1 VQIKVLTVC
10 RWAIWVRYLGS
21 EHILAGDATLA
32 FLTRC
37 IQVPVLLKRSEAP
50 WASSDQPNARGFSS
64 NSLNKQA
71 SRCSPVPGAEYQ
83 ARIRKSAK
91 TITIIR
97 SREHSDPGLG
107 KDGLQLVPLG
117 APISTGARSEGS
129 ILSHPQATCL
139 RCSVVVVL
147 AKSTPHYSQLT
158 TRSLSPQAL
167 PTFLPASEASDYC
180 FPFMLLL
187 CQL

>member
-1 VQIKVLTVC
+1 MQMGDLGEVFEI
-10 RWAIWVRYLGS
+10 RAHPSRRRYARISNQMHSSSGS
-21 EHILAGDATLA
+21 TE
-32 FLTRC
+32 
-37 IQVPVLLKRSEAP
+37 RSEAP
-50 WASSDQPNARGFSS
+50 WASSDQPNARGFSP

-139 RCSVVVVL
+139 RCSVVSL
-147 AKSTPHYSQLT
+147 ANSN
-158 TRSLSPQAL
+158 
-167 PTFLPASEASDYC
+167 
-180 FPFMLLL
+180 
-187 CQL
+187 